1 MKTTALLVS
10 TLYHDIVLAPLRAL
24 YVITTHSLLETFIL
38 ALHCRCTENDF
49 EGDAS
54 TLLINAL
61 LNTPWCSVLKQ
72 RAKNITTLKPAENL
86 CPLQRDPYFWLSLA
100 GKNSLLID
108 PCPFH
113 KRFTEKYSVENS
125 NPCKPR
131 QIFVVSAKGSA
142 NRTAEGAEI
151 DGYKRVVTQKRAGVA
166 VLVCWAVASIV
177 GFIPMLGWNNLQKIN
192 STDLLIT
199 CQFENVISMEYMV
212 YFNFFGWVLPP
223 LLLMLLI
230 YTEIFC
236 MIRKQLA
243 KKVSASAS
251 DPSKYYHKELRLAK
265 SLALVLFLFAV
276 SWLPLHVLN
285 CVTLFFLVCWAVA
298 SIVGFTPMLG
308 WNNLQKINST
318 DLLITCQFENVISM
332 EYMVYFNFFGWVLPP
347 LLLMLL
353 IYTEIFCMIRK
364 QLAKK
369 VSASASDPSKYYH
382 KELRLAKSLALVL
395 FLFAVSWLPLH
406 VLNCVTLFC
415 PSCKKP
421 MVLTYTA
428 IFLSHGNSAV
438 NPIIYAFRIRKF
450 RTAFST
456 IWRHYFC
463 CKKTPDPEN
472 NFQNEKTDNHADQN
486 AL

>member
-1 MKTTALLVS
+1 MMSAPISDCQALYIAVELFVAVSSVLGNVMVVWAVKITRALRDTTFCFIVSLALADIAVGALVIPLAINLSIGLQTHFYSCLLVAC
-10 TLYHDIVLAPLRAL
+10 IVLVL
-24 YVITTHSLLETFIL
+24 TQSSIL
-38 ALHCRCTENDF
+38 AL
-49 EGDAS
+49 
-54 TLLINAL
+54 
-61 LNTPWCSVLKQ
+61 
-72 RAKNITTLKPAENL
+72 
-86 CPLQRDPYFWLSLA
+86 LA
-100 GKNSLLID
+100 IAID
-108 PCPFH
+108 RYLRVKIP
-113 KRFTEKYSVENS
+113 TS
-125 NPCKPR
+125 
-131 QIFVVSAKGSA
+131 
-142 NRTAEGAEI
+142 
-151 DGYKRVVTQKRAGVA
+151 YKRVVTQKRAGVA

-177 GFIPMLGWNNLQKIN
+177 GFI
-192 STDLLIT
+192 
-199 CQFENVISMEYMV
+199 
-212 YFNFFGWVLPP
+212 
-223 LLLMLLI
+223 
-230 YTEIFC
+230 
-236 MIRKQLA
+236 
-243 KKVSASAS
+243 
-251 DPSKYYHKELRLAK
+251 
-265 SLALVLFLFAV
+265 
-276 SWLPLHVLN
+276 
-285 CVTLFFLVCWAVA
+285 
-298 SIVGFTPMLG
+298 PMLG